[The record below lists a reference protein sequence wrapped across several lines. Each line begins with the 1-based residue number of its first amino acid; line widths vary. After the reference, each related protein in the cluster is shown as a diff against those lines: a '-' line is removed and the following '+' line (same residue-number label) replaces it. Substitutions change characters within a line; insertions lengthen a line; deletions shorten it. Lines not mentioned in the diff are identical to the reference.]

1 MVRKTGVSVLV
12 GLCLLLAQGLSATE
26 QPALQ
31 AELEVFRPYLDKTW
45 QGTLSQPGQPP
56 MTDISH
62 WERALNGTAIK
73 VRHSVNQGDY
83 GGETFI
89 FYDKATQALT
99 YYYFTTAGFYTHGT
113 MQFDDKSGQLIAEEE
128 VKNNK
133 NGITRVRSKSL
144 LQANKLQTSSEY
156 LQNGKWLPGHSAEYK
171 LAPAAQVVFK

>member
-1 MVRKTGVSVLV
+1 MVRKKGAGVLV
-12 GLCLLLAQGLSATE
+12 GLCLLLVPGLSATE
-26 QPALQ
+26 PLGLQ

-45 QGTLSQPGQPP
+45 QGTLSQPGQPQ
-56 MTDISH
+56 MIDISH

-73 VRHSVNQGDY
+73 VKHSVNQGEY
-83 GGETFI
+83 GGETLI
-89 FYDKATQALT
+89 FYDKSKQSFT

-144 LQANKLQTSSEY
+144 LQADKLQTSSEY
-156 LQNGKWLPGHSAEYK
+156 LQNGKWQPGHSAVYQ
-171 LAPAAQVVFK
+171 LAPDAQVVFK